1 MNTTLAR
8 AGASAARAE
17 GAAASKSI
25 QQKVSRRIM
34 LDPPTWAAGRRSSDS
49 SPRHGRT
56 STARRGAPQDRSAV
70 WAGRDCGAVVGDWL
84 AGGVWTFTTVWA
96 LNGSW
101 VSSSW
106 KVTRAV

>member
-25 QQKVSRRIM
+25 HQKVSRRIM
-34 LDPPTWAAGRRSSDS
+34 LDPPTWAASQWPSGA
-49 SPRHGRT
+49 SPRHDHAPSAMYPT
-56 STARRGAPQDRSAV
+56 NTARCGAPQDRSAV

-96 LNGSW
+96 L
-101 VSSSW
+101 
-106 KVTRAV
+106 